1 MISFAAP
8 WALAG
13 LIAAAIPVLL
23 HLVARREPPTV
34 EFPAVRYLEDT
45 ARRHQRRMHLQHWL
59 LLVVR
64 TLLIIAVVLAAA
76 GPSRAGGGRGAHAPA
91 ALVVILDNSLSSA
104 AISDGVPL
112 LEPLRAAARDAL
124 ARATSSDDLW
134 LVAADGVPRRGGP
147 SVLRALVDSL
157 APFPGRLDLGAALA
171 LARELLATTA
181 RPGGILVLSDL
192 QASALSAADGTSVLV
207 AAPAAPAPR
216 NLGLAGIE
224 TGPQP
229 WTGPGRLT
237 VSVAGES
244 DGEWPVTLAL
254 DGRPLRQA
262 LVGPEGPASAI
273 VAVTEP
279 GWHVVEARL
288 DPDELRLDDDARI
301 AIRVADPVG
310 VTWPAEDRHLAAA
323 SEVLLANRRIVR
335 GDQVT
340 LGGLGRG
347 ASVVLPP
354 ADPASLGALN
364 RALAARGVAWRFGPV
379 AGGPVRTDSAALLD
393 PQEIR
398 RRHRLEPVGGSP
410 SGVLV
415 RAGGEPW
422 LVRSGDVVLVGS
434 RLDPEWTSLP
444 VAAAFMPFMDA
455 LVNRVARG
463 EISRVAGWPGGS
475 VMLPDV
481 VTTVV
486 TPAGPRTV
494 EGGGRFTPAA
504 RGLHWLLAGADTIGV
519 LESNSDPRES
529 DLRRAGS
536 ELVSSLW
543 PGARLVAA
551 DQAGPLAFS
560 LAGRTDLRA
569 PLLWAA
575 LVLGLLDLALGGGW
589 RRRET

>member
-1 MISFAAP
+1 VISFAAP

-13 LIAAAIPVLL
+13 LLAAAIPVLL

-64 TLLIIAVVLAAA
+64 TLLIIVLVLAAA
-76 GPSRAGGGRGAHAPA
+76 GPSRAGGSRGAHAPA
-91 ALVVILDNSLSSA
+91 ALVIILDNSLSSA
-104 AISDGVPL
+104 AISGGAPV
-112 LEPLRAAARDAL
+112 LEPLRAAARDVL
-124 ARATSSDDLW
+124 SRATASDDLW
-134 LVAADGVPRRGGP
+134 LVAADGVPRRASLP
-147 SVLRALVDSL
+147 DLLAVVDSL
-157 APFPGRLDLGAALA
+157 DPFPGRLDLGSALG
-171 LARELLATTA
+171 LARDLLATSA
-181 RPGGILVLSDL
+181 RPGATLVLSDL
-192 QASALSAADGTSVLV
+192 QASALSAADGAGVLV
-207 AAPAAPAPR
+207 AAPQGPPPP
-216 NLGLAGIE
+216 NLGLLGIE

-229 WTGPGRLT
+229 WGGAGRLT
-237 VSVAGES
+237 VSVAGTSE
-244 DGEWPVTLAL
+244 GEWPLTLTL

-262 LVGPEGPASAI
+262 LVSPGGPASTAVP
-273 VAVTEP
+273 VADA

-310 VTWPAEDRHLAAA
+310 VAWPADDRHLAAA
-323 SEVLLANRRIVR
+323 SEVLLANRRIAR
-335 GDQVT
+335 GDEVT

-354 ADPASLGALN
+354 ADPAGLGALN
-364 RALAARGVAWRFGPV
+364 RALAARGIPWRFGPEV
-379 AGGPVRTDSAALLD
+379 NAPVSTDSAALLA

-398 RRHRLEPVGGSP
+398 RRHLLEPVGGAP

-415 RAGGEPW
+415 SAAGGPW
-422 LVRSGDVVLVGS
+422 LVRSGDVVLLGS
-434 RLDPEWTSLP
+434 RLDPEWTGLP
-444 VAAAFMPFMDA
+444 FAAAFMPFMDA
-455 LVNRVARG
+455 LLNRVARG
-463 EISRVAGWPGGS
+463 EVTRLAGWPGGP
-475 VMLPDV
+475 VVLPDI

-486 TPAGPRTV
+486 TPAGPRAV

-504 RGLHWLLAGADTIGV
+504 RGLHWLLAGTDTIGV

-529 DLRRAGS
+529 DLRRAGPDQ
-536 ELVSSLW
+536 VTALW
-543 PGARLVAA
+543 PGARLVTPER
-551 DQAGPLAFS
+551 AGALAFT

-575 LVLGLLDLALGGGW
+575 LLLAALDLVLGGGW
-589 RRRET
+589 RRGKA